1 MKKLKAR
8 AKALIFEKMDITM
21 EHKISIFF
29 DPRFRQ
35 MKMLTVADGKVL
47 LNKIGSLVQ
56 SLFTSNGRQL
66 K

>member
-35 MKMLTVADGKVL
+35 MKMLTVADGKVV

-56 SLFTSNGRQL
+56 SFFTGNGRQL